1 MTLADLMET
10 ALTLPA
16 AVAESPFGPESICVR
31 LGEHG
36 RIFASFMPM
45 QGWVSFKC
53 DRSRGM
59 DWRQQYPGTVRR
71 GWHCPPV
78 QQPYNNTV
86 TMDGTVPDGVLLQM
100 LHHSYDQ
107 AVASLSRSA
116 REVLLGVLRPY
127 RPEDEAQ
134 VLRWA
139 ADELTYW
146 RWSAGSLGSWPLAAG
161 ALNKRLACYPV
172 CSTLVW
178 YWEGSP
184 AGFVHLYPQPDAEHG
199 IRFGYVL
206 LDPALRGGGLGKRMI
221 ACALHDA
228 RSRMKAH
235 SQHLAVYEN
244 NPAAIACYKACGFL
258 PDEGKPQ
265 RVDTCMG
272 EKWTCL
278 QMVRRA

>member
-1 MTLADLMET
+1 MHLTELMEL

-16 AVAESPFGPESICVR
+16 ACAESPFGPESICVR

-45 QGWVSFKC
+45 PGWVSFKC
-53 DRSRGM
+53 DPNRGM

-86 TMDGTVPDGVLLQM
+86 TMDGTVPDAVLAAM

-107 AVASLSRSA
+107 AVASLSRTG
-116 REVLLGVLRPY
+116 REELLGSLRPY
-127 RPEDEAQ
+127 CPEEEALVQ
-134 VLRWA
+134 SWV

-146 RWSAGSLGSWPLAAG
+146 RWSAGSVGSWPMQPG
-161 ALNKRLACYPV
+161 ALNSRLASYERCWPM
-172 CSTLVW
+172 VW
-178 YWEGSP
+178 CWQGQP
-184 AGFVHLYPQPDAEHG
+184 AGFVMLYPQKDAEGG
-199 IRFGYVL
+199 IRYGYVL
-206 LDPALRGGGLGKRMI
+206 LDPARRGEGLGKRMI
-221 ACALHDA
+221 ACTAHHARTKRKAL
-228 RSRMKAH
+228 

-244 NPAAIACYKACGFL
+244 NPAAVACYMANGFL
-258 PDEGKPQ
+258 PDDARLP

-272 EKWTCL
+272 EKWQCV
-278 QMVRRA
+278 QMKR